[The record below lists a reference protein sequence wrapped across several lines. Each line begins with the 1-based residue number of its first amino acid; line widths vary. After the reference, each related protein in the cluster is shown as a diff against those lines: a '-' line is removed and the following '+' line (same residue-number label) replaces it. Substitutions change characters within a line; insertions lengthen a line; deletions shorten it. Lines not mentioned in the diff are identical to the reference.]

1 MKGSFRA
8 KTFFLQKM
16 LTLNLYFFI
25 IKFYSIIC
33 KNMNVQLTIFVVQDS
48 FNDPVTDSLIKR
60 KDLSLVIC
68 ILLLPMYYSTAVV

>member
-1 MKGSFRA
+1 MKILIS
-8 KTFFLQKM
+8 LQKM

-25 IKFYSIIC
+25 IKFYSIIG

-68 ILLLPMYYSTAVV
+68 ILLPMYYSTAVD

>member
-1 MKGSFRA
+1 
-8 KTFFLQKM
+8 
-16 LTLNLYFFI
+16 
-25 IKFYSIIC
+25 
-33 KNMNVQLTIFVVQDS
+33 MNVQLTIFVVQDS